1 MQKISGI
8 QILFLMTT
16 FDVGMSL
23 MAMISPTVQKA
34 HQDAWMSIGIATGAS
49 MVIAYI
55 GIRLSR
61 LFPNQSFASCLK
73 KVFTPF
79 LGVPLVTLYAVQW
92 IVVTGL
98 AMRQVVDFTMPAL
111 QLYDTPFLVVLVCLA
126 VLSAFAGIM
135 GGIESLAR
143 CSEVITPLVLAALF
157 FVTLMAFRLRTLSNL
172 LPIVQPHMMQSVIS
186 GALPATSFL
195 AQSTILMVIY
205 PYLTDKKSQMAG
217 VWGTGV
223 AGLILMLTT
232 LEVSATFGP
241 NLPAQMW
248 NPFFTLARYIS
259 IADFVQN
266 VDAIIVVL
274 WFFSAFI
281 RVALYLWVSAQVTT
295 DLIGVN
301 LRVSLVAIS
310 LAALIISAIPPSIIA
325 STIEY
330 PDRIVQPFVLP
341 VLNIGVPALGL
352 LVGIIIKRARAL

>member
-1 MQKISGI
+1 
-8 QILFLMTT
+8 
-16 FDVGMSL
+16 
-23 MAMISPTVQKA
+23 
-34 HQDAWMSIGIATGAS
+34 
-49 MVIAYI
+49 
-55 GIRLSR
+55 
-61 LFPNQSFASCLK
+61 
-73 KVFTPF
+73 
-79 LGVPLVTLYAVQW
+79 
-92 IVVTGL
+92 
-98 AMRQVVDFTMPAL
+98 
-111 QLYDTPFLVVLVCLA
+111 
-126 VLSAFAGIM
+126 
-135 GGIESLAR
+135 
-143 CSEVITPLVLAALF
+143 
-157 FVTLMAFRLRTLSNL
+157 
-172 LPIVQPHMMQSVIS
+172 
-186 GALPATSFL
+186 
-195 AQSTILMVIY
+195 
-205 PYLTDKKSQMAG
+205 MAG

-341 VLNIGVPALGL
+341 VLNIGVPTLGL